1 MPLVTKFIHT
11 SKDAIKVMFT
21 NCISHNITKTRHILR
36 SKILLLATHTCYLQM
51 KRRFLGNFIKMVDWE
66 DWTSLSRHCHRV
78 SLGVTWRPACMR
90 QSPTWI
96 TVKTLAVNK
105 MALDMLKHTGVET
118 ESLLCYVLTYLLK
131 RCVTGRYI

>member
-1 MPLVTKFIHT
+1 
-11 SKDAIKVMFT
+11 
-21 NCISHNITKTRHILR
+21 
-36 SKILLLATHTCYLQM
+36 LQM

-131 RCVTGRYI
+131 RCVTGRYIWTSRPYWRLLPIREASVASLDLQSRYIERTFYLLFR